1 VLAAARSPANVTP
14 IAVGFCCVWRAERA
28 YGNRV
33 CPRHLS
39 SASLSGASCSVV

>member
-1 VLAAARSPANVTP
+1 VLATARLPANVTP
-14 IAVGFCCVWRAERA
+14 IAVGFCCVWRSERT

-39 SASLSGASCSVV
+39 SASLSGASRSVA